1 MTAYSGRPRRRGRR
15 ILLAVLVLAL
25 AGALFLLDQQNRI
38 QVEEITVSSP
48 RLPSALDGVKIVQV
62 SDLHG
67 KTFGAESK
75 KLLRAVAAQ
84 SPDLIAITGDLIE
97 DPKELAMVPSLAA
110 GLAKIAPTYYVTGN
124 HEWSLRLVP
133 ELYEILREN
142 GVQPLSNEHILF
154 ERNGASL
161 VVAGVEDP
169 NGPYDQKTPMQVM
182 AAARAAVEDPF
193 VLLLAHRN
201 NPLSFHFP
209 GAADLTLC
217 GHGHGG
223 ILRYYSPFTHQWEGL
238 LGTDRRFFPK
248 NTAGLWATGDGEA
261 GFISRGLGNVGMSLR
276 VFNRPHL
283 PVITL
288 KTQ

>member
-1 MTAYSGRPRRRGRR
+1 MQAHTRRMRKKSVRVTL
-15 ILLAVLVLAL
+15 ILLALLL
-25 AGALFLLDQQNRI
+25 AGAWFLLDQQNRI
-38 QVEEITVSSP
+38 QIEHLTIASP
-48 RLPSALDGVKIVQV
+48 RLPAAFDGLKIVQI

-67 KTFGAESK
+67 KRFGRDNE
-75 KLLRAVAAQ
+75 KLLQTVAAEQ
-84 SPDLIAITGDLIE
+84 PDLIAITGDLIE
-97 DPKELAMVPSLAA
+97 DPEELAMVPALAA

-124 HEWSLRLVP
+124 HEWSIRQVP
-133 ELYEILREN
+133 EVYRLLREN
-142 GVQPLSNEHILF
+142 GVIPLSNEYAVL
-154 ERNGASL
+154 ERGGASL

-169 NGPYDQKTPMQVM
+169 NGPYDQKTPRQVLEAVRAE
-182 AAARAAVEDPF
+182 AADAF

-201 NPLSFHFP
+201 TPHVFHFP

-223 ILRYYSPFTHQWEGL
+223 ILRYYSLFDGEWKGL
-238 LGTDRRFFPK
+238 LGTDRRFFPRY
-248 NTAGLWATGDGEA
+248 TTGEWRTETGEA
-261 GFISRGLGNVGMSLR
+261 GFISRGLGNVGGSFR